1 MHVDCSKLD
10 VEWLPDIKVYSNG
23 SKEGTSL
30 IRGQYSDT
38 RDVQISLESMG
49 NVLRMMF
56 GGTDDDDEYDL
67 DDIHD
72 EQEEGGSCEN
82 TPQPPPQ
89 QDLDEIEEKVEDTPL
104 LKMQQEDTDSP
115 ALEEKSINKA
125 DRKPKLAIENKPQ
138 LHGGREHKTK
148 ERISGFH
155 KRETKRTGGG
165 QLLGGGGGGSAGFI
179 T

>member
-1 MHVDCSKLD
+1 MWLWGCDTRGEDIESQMHVDCSKLD

-56 GGTDDDDEYDL
+56 GGTDDDEYDL

-72 EQEEGGSCEN
+72 EGKTLMFVHDKLKAQGAKDIKSAVLFNKLISHKLGQADFHGLEVPDRYVYGFG
-82 TPQPPPQ
+82 
-89 QDLDEIEEKVEDTPL
+89 LDFNGIGRNIPHLYANEK
-104 LKMQQEDTDSP
+104 
-115 ALEEKSINKA
+115 
-125 DRKPKLAIENKPQ
+125 
-138 LHGGREHKTK
+138 
-148 ERISGFH
+148 
-155 KRETKRTGGG
+155 
-165 QLLGGGGGGSAGFI
+165 
-179 T
+179 